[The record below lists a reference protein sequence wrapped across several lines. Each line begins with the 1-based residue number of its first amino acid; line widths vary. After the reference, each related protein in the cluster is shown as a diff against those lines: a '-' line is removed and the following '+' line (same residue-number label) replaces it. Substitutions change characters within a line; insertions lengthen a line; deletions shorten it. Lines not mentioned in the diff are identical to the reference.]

1 MASPSFLRSSN
12 HTRNVVVKIIY
23 PGRHIELHDKPII
36 AAEIMKKNPRC
47 VVTHPDIFRHPWS
60 VVSPETVLMQG
71 KKFFV
76 VPITTIRKLRHAQM
90 SNPSTTALTSS
101 QRNSSSI
108 TSPSLVH
115 DHPGHNSNNF
125 KSLCGLKFQKYG
137 DDEHDD
143 GGCFTCLVSR
153 AKGVKQE
160 ELMPKN
166 GMSYNIEEFHQLEEM
181 NRRRRRMKT
190 SFANG
195 SSPAKLTSSNW
206 QPSLQSISEEY

>member
-1 MASPSFLRSSN
+1 M
-12 HTRNVVVKIIY
+12 VVKIVY
-23 PGRHIELHDKPII
+23 PGRRIELHDKPII

-47 VVTHPDIFRHPWS
+47 VVAHPDIFRHPWS

-76 VPITTIRKLRHAQM
+76 VPVTTIRKLRYARQK
-90 SNPSTTALTSS
+90 SNPSTNALTSS
-101 QRNSSSI
+101 QRNSSSSSSI
-108 TSPSLVH
+108 TSSSSVH

-153 AKGVKQE
+153 GKGVKQQ
-160 ELMPKN
+160 
-166 GMSYNIEEFHQLEEM
+166 EEFHQLEEM
-181 NRRRRRMKT
+181 NRRRRMKA
-190 SFANG
+190 SVANG
-195 SSPAKLTSSNW
+195 SSPAKLISSNW